1 MTPLYKNGISKNC
14 KFFGTTSNEN
24 SERFPLKDLPK
35 FVPTK
40 WIDVYDQSE
49 EITML
54 TKKLE
59 SKHQC

>member
-1 MTPLYKNGISKNC
+1 MEFQKIVNFLDL
-14 KFFGTTSNEN
+14 TSNEN
-24 SERFPLKDLPK
+24 SERFRLKDLPK

-40 WIDVYDQSE
+40 WIDVYDQLE

>member
-1 MTPLYKNGISKNC
+1 MEFQKIVNFLD
-14 KFFGTTSNEN
+14 TTSNES

-35 FVPTK
+35 FFPTK
-40 WIDVYDQSE
+40 WIDVYDQLE

>member
-1 MTPLYKNGISKNC
+1 MEFQKIVNFLA
-14 KFFGTTSNEN
+14 TTSNES

-40 WIDVYDQSE
+40 WIDVYDQLE
-49 EITML
+49 EITMF